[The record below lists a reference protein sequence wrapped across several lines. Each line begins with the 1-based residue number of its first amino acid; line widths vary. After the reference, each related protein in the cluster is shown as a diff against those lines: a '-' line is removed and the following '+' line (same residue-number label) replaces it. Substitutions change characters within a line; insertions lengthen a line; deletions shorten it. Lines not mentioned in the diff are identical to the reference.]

1 MSSFTTPKK
10 VNFKFDNRHLG
21 SSRLILFTAVSHF
34 FLTLCIEWQI
44 NAQCTMH
51 NAIVQCINL
60 GLISFIVAMMEY

>member
-21 SSRLILFTAVSHF
+21 SSSLILFTAVSHC

-44 NAQCTMH
+44 NAQC
-51 NAIVQCINL
+51 NCALYKFGIEF
-60 GLISFIVAMMEY
+60 FIVTMMEY